1 MLMTDRVSERRRAA
15 QVARH
20 YRDQEDLTIAEIA
33 RRLGRAEATVKAYL
47 YDPTG
52 VKAREVKERYRGVR
66 RGCGAPTSAQRQRR
80 RVRVLQTLPSRS
92 DRAAMDPRAG
102 ARSNARLAC
111 PVRQPADV
119 LRLVAHPRTPTR
131 RRSAQRTTDR
141 RMARAVHCD
150 RSVRELGAGRRRRL
164 RPRLNAWAS
173 IAVDVRTRLR
183 LTVREKDAEVTGN
196 ASARSTA
203 PARPADR
210 RPAGL
215 PPTSTNVSVDSMTG
229 TGRRVWLSV
238 RG

>member
-15 QVARH
+15 QLARH

-66 RGCGAPTSAQRQRR
+66 RGCGAPTRARNGKGDAYARR
-80 RVRVLQTLPSRS
+80 

-119 LRLVAHPRTPTR
+119 LRLVAHPRTP
-131 RRSAQRTTDR
+131 A
-141 RMARAVHCD
+141 
-150 RSVRELGAGRRRRL
+150 RRRRAQTTTQAGEW
-164 RPRLNAWAS
+164 PAPS
-173 IAVDVRTRLR
+173 TVVDLY
-183 LTVREKDAEVTGN
+183 G
-196 ASARSTA
+196 SWA
-203 PARPADR
+203 PAVAD
-210 RPAGL
+210 AFGHA
-215 PPTSTNVSVDSMTG
+215 
-229 TGRRVWLSV
+229 
-238 RG
+238 